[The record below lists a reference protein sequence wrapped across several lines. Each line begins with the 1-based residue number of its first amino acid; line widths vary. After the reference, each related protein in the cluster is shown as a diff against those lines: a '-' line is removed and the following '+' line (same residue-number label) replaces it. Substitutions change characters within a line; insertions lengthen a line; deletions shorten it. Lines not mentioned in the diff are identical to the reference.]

1 MANGHL
7 HSIDLENNT
16 YHHLFN
22 LMFMTKGEILVL
34 QNLLNGELAGKHSG
48 NIKALHSIKQSVEQI
63 INMAIARDT
72 QPEAEPKES
81 IPFPDMEKTSAP
93 KIIDVEVVKDETVEA
108 IKKSKAEIKKSKAK
122 TKEIDKALKEK
133 ETKDKEET

>member
-7 HSIDLENNT
+7 HSIDLENDK
-16 YHHLFN
+16 YHHLFI

-34 QNLLNGELAGKHSG
+34 QNLLNAELAGKNSG
-48 NIKALHSIKQSVEQI
+48 NIKALHSLKQSVEQI

-72 QPEAEPKES
+72 QPDEPKES

-93 KIIDVEVVKDETVEA
+93 KIIDVEAVKDEEAELTEEVGEIVEA
-108 IKKSKAEIKKSKAK
+108 LD
-122 TKEIDKALKEK
+122 KEIEK
-133 ETKDKEET
+133 EKDKEET